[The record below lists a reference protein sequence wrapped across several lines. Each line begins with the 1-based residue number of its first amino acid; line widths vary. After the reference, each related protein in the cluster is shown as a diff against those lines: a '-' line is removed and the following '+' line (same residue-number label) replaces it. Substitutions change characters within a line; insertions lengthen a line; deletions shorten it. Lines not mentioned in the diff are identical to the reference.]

1 MFGKDIGNSLKDEDV
16 HTIDEKGQEMNADA
30 LKKWEDQQKEK
41 ESGKDEESVD
51 ESILSFGAFML
62 NEAESTPE
70 EEEDEGAPEK
80 IGGELAPEEEEDEE
94 APEEEIPSPAT
105 YFACYMI
112 TADGQPEKDHTDP
125 KTIESLDP
133 KGKLK
138 LPGSKFNLGIEFGTV
153 GGGQSD
159 TIDLKKLGKEIRGK
173 IDAEKLED
181 QIGSIF
187 TKNFPKIPIIDRGIR
202 DARTLIDEMKTMNF
216 YEEDTDVRAAM

>member
-1 MFGKDIGNSLKDEDV
+1 
-16 HTIDEKGQEMNADA
+16 
-30 LKKWEDQQKEK
+30 
-41 ESGKDEESVD
+41 
-51 ESILSFGAFML
+51 
-62 NEAESTPE
+62 
-70 EEEDEGAPEK
+70 
-80 IGGELAPEEEEDEE
+80 
-94 APEEEIPSPAT
+94 
-105 YFACYMI
+105 MI

-202 DARTLIDEMKTMNF
+202 DARTLIDEMKGMNF
-216 YEEDTDVRAAM
+216 